1 MQRGQAAGR
10 SFGGEMEE
18 AQGVPFPMSRL
29 LRKAPPPN
37 FCCTPPILPRSKRAL
52 RADDKKCVKE
62 GSSSE
67 RAPGGRTGKGL
78 GMERVGWGCAE
89 TPPPP
94 GDVPT
99 GSWMKSDQHGRA
111 GRL

>member
-1 MQRGQAAGR
+1 
-10 SFGGEMEE
+10 MEE

-37 FCCTPPILPRSKRAL
+37 FCCTPAILPRSKRAL

-89 TPPPP
+89 TPPVPP
-94 GDVPT
+94 PQGMCP
-99 GSWMKSDQHGRA
+99 QAA
-111 GRL
+111 G

>member
-1 MQRGQAAGR
+1 
-10 SFGGEMEE
+10 MEE

-37 FCCTPPILPRSKRAL
+37 FCCTPAILPRSKRAL

-67 RAPGGRTGKGL
+67 RAPGGAHGEGAGYGEGGL
-78 GMERVGWGCAE
+78 GVC
-89 TPPPP
+89 
-94 GDVPT
+94 
-99 GSWMKSDQHGRA
+99 
-111 GRL
+111 